1 MACGMCGMSMG
12 NDQEQNKPEEI
23 RQQIQTLQHKLND
36 LEQGKT
42 TPQQMEQQTQ
52 HSGMCPMCASMMS
65 GMGSNPSK
73 QEMEQGIEHRIQ
85 GLEQRVNQLEHAQS

>member
-12 NDQEQNKPEEI
+12 GGQEQNQPEEI
-23 RQQIQTLQHKLND
+23 RQQIQTLQQKLKD

-42 TPQQMEQQTQ
+42 TPQQMEQHAQ
-52 HSGMCPMCASMMS
+52 HSGMCPMCESMMG

-73 QEMEQGIEHRIQ
+73 QQMEQGIQQRIQ
-85 GLEQRVNQLEHAQS
+85 GLEQRVSQLEHARS